1 MIQQTNTLS
10 KSFTA
15 GGAITKNA
23 IVMFGADDNT
33 VVVATAATDKLLGV
47 ALAAAASGE
56 RVEVQLQGVAEVA
69 LGGTVAR
76 GADVPSGAAGVGG
89 ALAAAI
95 PIKSSVGRAMAS
107 GVSGDIIPVA
117 LSVWSAV
124 TA

>member
-76 GADVPSGAAGVGG
+76 GDDVTSGAAGVGV

-95 PIKSSVGRAMAS
+95 TIKSSVGRAMAS

>member
-69 LGGTVAR
+69 LAE
-76 GADVPSGAAGVGG
+76 PSPAATTSPP
-89 ALAAAI
+89 A
-95 PIKSSVGRAMAS
+95 PRAS
-107 GVSGDIIPVA
+107 GWRWRRPSPSNPAWAGRWPAAYRGTLFPWRCRSGRR
-117 LSVWSAV
+117 
-124 TA
+124 